1 MSVCC
6 IRALGFSCWTTRS
19 TSWEELLF
27 SSAPNVASVIL
38 RIRRA
43 QSSLAIK
50 MLYYEL
56 LEAVE
61 GKRHAEKLFAAF
73 GPMPEDLTNI
83 AF

>member
-1 MSVCC
+1 
-6 IRALGFSCWTTRS
+6 
-19 TSWEELLF
+19 
-27 SSAPNVASVIL
+27 
-38 RIRRA
+38 
-43 QSSLAIK
+43 